1 MEPTKWSGH
10 TKALDLVHIC
20 GCARVSVIFAGA
32 SSCILV
38 HLTPKSW
45 GRMIARRLFSIP
57 VRCLSDWQEFSMWMW
72 TCEHVNMWACEHVN
86 MWACA
91 HVNVNTNIRISIR
104 RDCLTSWSS
113 RCWSTNWSSCKTII
127 IHSLRCIGSWTSQSG
142 PQPQHCWQCTFS
154 RNIVDNNDK
163 RNILHNIVDDVL
175 FIRIV
180 CLKNICVFSHYIL
193 WYMIVYIIRYL
204 CIFSLHVEC
213 YSSRKSLIDGS
224 SC

>member
-1 MEPTKWSGH
+1 
-10 TKALDLVHIC
+10 
-20 GCARVSVIFAGA
+20 
-32 SSCILV
+32 
-38 HLTPKSW
+38 
-45 GRMIARRLFSIP
+45 
-57 VRCLSDWQEFSMWMW
+57 MW
-72 TCEHVNMWACEHVN
+72 TCEHVN